1 MDGRDRLKDRDCNLI
16 GCRFCHGHML
26 HLLSR
31 VTVLDSAAPSRS
43 GVGRCAL
50 KARFDAPSHCH
61 PRIDEAVRHGHSG
74 QRPEPRRPG
83 REVFGLLG
91 PNGAGKTTTIKML
104 ITLLPPTSGGASV
117 AGHDIHLDPRLVRRS
132 IGYVPQLLSSD
143 GALSARENLMTS
155 ARLYHLP
162 TAERK
167 PRIEERCSSWPSS
180 PRRIDW
186 CGPSRGHD
194 RRLEIAQAMLHRP
207 EVLFLDEPTVGL
219 DPNARRAVWDHI
231 RDLRAAEGTTIL
243 LTTHY
248 MDEAAEL
255 CGRVGFMHLG
265 KLVALGTPPS
275 CPLRPVRAKDLDDA
289 FTHFTGSELVETGEQ
304 GGQYRDV
311 ARTRRTARRLG

>member
-1 MDGRDRLKDRDCNLI
+1 MPPAIAIHELTK
-16 GCRFCHGHML
+16 
-26 HLLSR
+26 
-31 VTVLDSAAPSRS
+31 
-43 GVGRCAL
+43 
-50 KARFDAPSHCH
+50 RFDTVT
-61 PRIDEAVRHGHSG
+61 AVNALSLDVQAG
-74 QRPEPRRPG
+74 
-83 REVFGLLG
+83 EVFGLLG

-167 PRIEERCSSWPSS
+167 PRIEEALRFMALESSADRLVRTFSGGM
-180 PRRIDW
+180 I
-186 CGPSRGHD
+186 

-265 KLVALGTPPS
+265 KLVALGTPAELS
-275 CPLRPVRAKDLDDA
+275 ARAGAGKDLDDA
-289 FTHFTGSELVETGEQ
+289 FTHFTGSEHLETGEQ

>member
-1 MDGRDRLKDRDCNLI
+1 M
-16 GCRFCHGHML
+16 
-26 HLLSR
+26 
-31 VTVLDSAAPSRS
+31 AAAIHTRQLT
-43 GVGRCAL
+43 R
-50 KARFDAPSHCH
+50 RFDAVT
-61 PRIDEAVRHGHSG
+61 AVDCLDLEIQAG
-74 QRPEPRRPG
+74 
-83 REVFGLLG
+83 EVFGLLG

-104 ITLLPPTSGGASV
+104 ITLLPPTAGEASV
-117 AGHDIHLDPRLVRRS
+117 AGHDIHRDARLVRRS

-162 TAERK
+162 GPERL
-167 PRIEERCSSWPSS
+167 PRIQEALAFTGLESAADRLVRTFSGGM
-180 PRRIDW
+180 I
-186 CGPSRGHD
+186 
-194 RRLEIAQAMLHRP
+194 RRLEIAQAMLHEP

-219 DPNARRAVWDHI
+219 DPTARRAVWGHI

-255 CGRVGFMHLG
+255 CSRVGIMHLG
-265 KLVALGTPPS
+265 KLVALGTPAELAAQAGPG
-275 CPLRPVRAKDLDDA
+275 KTLDDA
-289 FTHFTGSELVETGEQ
+289 FSYFTGAELDEGEQ